1 MRVRILLSCMLLLSA
16 VPTALGI
23 QKESASGR
31 IVDIQERFRDR
42 VLLYQV
48 NTPIMTEDP
57 YYTVSI
63 EVNGNVYEGEF
74 LPRDFRQPFP
84 GLWKTNDDVSV
95 RVDKHFLYLKRSD
108 GTEAKFLITST
119 THLPAVRESQ

>member
-1 MRVRILLSCMLLLSA
+1 MRVRLLLSYMLLLA
-16 VPTALGI
+16 ALPPALGI
-23 QKESASGR
+23 QKEYATGR
-31 IVDIQERFRDR
+31 IVDIQERTRDQ

-48 NTPIMTEDP
+48 NTPIVREDP
-57 YYTVSI
+57 YYTATV
-63 EVNGNVYEGEF
+63 ELNRTVYQVEF
-74 LPRDFRQPFP
+74 LPRDLRRPFP
-84 GLWKTNDDVSV
+84 GFWKANDDVSV